1 MAVRSAVIFVPD
13 DTGKTGYE
21 RPMFLQRIMGV
32 PMLSWLVQSLLA
44 SGVSRYFLVCL
55 DAHRA
60 EAKNCFPAEAELT
73 VASDA
78 EAADLMHVFLSTAEE
93 FEQEVMVVTGPCI
106 RINAESV
113 LEGEEEAPR
122 RACACRVG
130 REVFMEA
137 LDGENFSF
145 SHFLVECGAAYTD
158 HDGMFTV
165 SDREELADWQ
175 PILKR
180 AYLYELAH
188 QGVEIW
194 DYDNCYVEPGVRIGG
209 GTVLLPGTIIRG
221 ASAVG
226 HDCVIGP
233 NTYLENA
240 IIGNATRVNASQVL
254 DSTIGSDAKIGPFSY
269 IRADSV
275 LENRAQAGGFTEL
288 RGSHLGEGSRVAQL
302 AYLGDTDAGRGVQFG
317 AASVTANFDRRATHR
332 TRIED
337 DAFVGSGASLVA
349 PVEIGRGAYIAAGTT
364 VTEDV
369 PSQALAIGRARQTN
383 KKDWAGKNKR

>member
-1 MAVRSAVIFVPD
+1 
-13 DTGKTGYE
+13 
-21 RPMFLQRIMGV
+21 
-32 PMLSWLVQSLLA
+32 
-44 SGVSRYFLVCL
+44 
-55 DAHRA
+55 
-60 EAKNCFPAEAELT
+60 
-73 VASDA
+73 
-78 EAADLMHVFLSTAEE
+78 
-93 FEQEVMVVTGPCI
+93 
-106 RINAESV
+106 
-113 LEGEEEAPR
+113 
-122 RACACRVG
+122 
-130 REVFMEA
+130 MEA

-288 RGSHLGEGSRVAQL
+288 KGSHLGEGSRVAQL
-302 AYLGDTDAGRGVQFG
+302 AYLGDTDAG
-317 AASVTANFDRRATHR
+317 AACNSVRRR
-332 TRIED
+332 
-337 DAFVGSGASLVA
+337 
-349 PVEIGRGAYIAAGTT
+349 
-364 VTEDV
+364 
-369 PSQALAIGRARQTN
+369 
-383 KKDWAGKNKR
+383 

>member
-60 EAKNCFPAEAELT
+60 EAKNCFPAEAELI

-130 REVFMEA
+130 REVFMDA
-137 LDGENFSF
+137 LDGEDFSF

-194 DYDNCYVEPGVRIGG
+194 DYDNCYV
-209 GTVLLPGTIIRG
+209 
-221 ASAVG
+221 
-226 HDCVIGP
+226 
-233 NTYLENA
+233 
-240 IIGNATRVNASQVL
+240 
-254 DSTIGSDAKIGPFSY
+254 
-269 IRADSV
+269 
-275 LENRAQAGGFTEL
+275 
-288 RGSHLGEGSRVAQL
+288 
-302 AYLGDTDAGRGVQFG
+302 
-317 AASVTANFDRRATHR
+317 
-332 TRIED
+332 
-337 DAFVGSGASLVA
+337 
-349 PVEIGRGAYIAAGTT
+349 
-364 VTEDV
+364 
-369 PSQALAIGRARQTN
+369 
-383 KKDWAGKNKR
+383 